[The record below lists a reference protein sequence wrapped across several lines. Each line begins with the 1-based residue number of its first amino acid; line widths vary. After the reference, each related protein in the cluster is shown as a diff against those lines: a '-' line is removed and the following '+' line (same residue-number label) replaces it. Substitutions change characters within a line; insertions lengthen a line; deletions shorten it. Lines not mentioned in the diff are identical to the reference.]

1 MSTKSGSKGL
11 LARVNFPLY
20 AIQKVTER
28 HILVAGGGGA
38 AKTGVANCIELYELI
53 KCENT
58 DTCRAVRVTHLD
70 TGKDLKDFVYVFR
83 LGLFLIKSVLT

>member
-1 MSTKSGSKGL
+1 MPSKSGPKGL

-38 AKTGVANCIELYELI
+38 SKTGVANCIELYELI
-53 KCENT
+53 KCENS
-58 DTCRAVRVTHLD
+58 DTCRAVRVAHFD
-70 TGKDLKDFVYVFR
+70 SGKDCLVWI
-83 LGLFLIKSVLT
+83 LFSF